1 MNTLTIINW
10 STVAMAVTTLI
21 AVIMF
26 LFIASFFIAELQK
39 KRFTLQYETL
49 KDFINKAPLDKE
61 NYQAIYDMFNETYC
75 YSDGDVRLI
84 KNLWTDFRV
93 KFRSIVP
100 VEDKDLFP
108 DIKELTSKKTHSVY
122 QRLKRKS
129 NVELI
134 KS

>member
-10 STVAMAVTTLI
+10 STVAMAVTALI
-21 AVIMF
+21 TVGIF

-75 YSDGDVRLI
+75 YSDGDVKLI

-93 KFRSIVP
+93 KYRNIVP

-108 DIKELTSKKTHSVY
+108 DIKELTSKKTHSDY
-122 QRLKRKS
+122 ERLKRKS